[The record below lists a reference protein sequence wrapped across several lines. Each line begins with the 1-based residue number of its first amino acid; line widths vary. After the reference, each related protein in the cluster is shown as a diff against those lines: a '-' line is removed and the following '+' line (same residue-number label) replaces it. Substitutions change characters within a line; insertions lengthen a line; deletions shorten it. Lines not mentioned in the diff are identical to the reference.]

1 VPARE
6 LHLALEQFA
15 QDPLLAARLFRNKPG
30 KKPGKNRAG
39 TYLHKRSPA
48 RIAQHVWPESTCTN
62 TGETIH
68 VDFIGRTEH
77 TDEDVRAMVLLI
89 NQRTP
94 DQPPL
99 IAPPAKLAVS
109 NTQTY
114 DKSRVNF
121 TRAFYDHICA
131 SYASDMG
138 LFPDTQCAR
147 ALAASIH

>member
-1 VPARE
+1 MPARE

-30 KKPGKNRAG
+30 KKSLRWNPK
-39 TYLHKRSPA
+39 LIA
-48 RIAQHVWPESTCTN
+48 RHVWPESTCTN

-99 IAPPAKLAVS
+99 IAPPVKLAVS